1 VGPRLIGDRVEFD
14 NPWVELLALPAALL
28 FSAVFAAS
36 PIGSVL
42 LVPFQIQFH
51 ELGHALLAWLSSRAA
66 LPLPFGFTF
75 WSEQPSRFT
84 GLCML
89 FLIGVLFVRSLQER
103 RPFALACAFALLVSF
118 VILSGF
124 VSEER
129 SRMFILCAGLAG
141 ELVLTSLV
149 MIAFYFPLPDRMRW
163 DFFRFV
169 ALLPA
174 AGSWVSAVSL
184 WRGVARGSRSMP
196 FGSLLGDGTGDLE
209 RLMYEYALSER
220 ELVSLYGK
228 LALSTVV
235 LVVTTYAVFALR
247 AGRKLGFVPAWD

>member
-1 VGPRLIGDRVEFD
+1 LIGDRVDFD
-14 NPWVELLALPAALL
+14 NPWVELTALPAAVLSMSL
-28 FSAVFAAS
+28 FAWS
-36 PIGSVL
+36 PIGRML

-51 ELGHALLAWLSSRAA
+51 ELGHAMLAWLSSRAA

-75 WSEQPSRFT
+75 WSEEPSRFT

-89 FLIGVLFVRSLQER
+89 FLIGVLLVRSWREQR
-103 RPFALACAFALLVSF
+103 GFAIAFSCALLIAF

-124 VSEER
+124 VSVER
-129 SRMFILCAGLAG
+129 SRMFLLYAGLAG

-149 MIAFYFPLPDRMRW
+149 MIAFYFPFPDRLRW

-169 ALLPA
+169 ALVPA

-184 WRGVARGSRSMP
+184 WRGIARGARSLPM
-196 FGSLLGDGTGDLE
+196 GSLLGDGTGDLE
-209 RLMYEYALSER
+209 RLMYEYAISEQ
-220 ELVSLYGK
+220 EIVAFYGK
-228 LALSTVV
+228 LALSTIV
-235 LVVTTYAVFALR
+235 LVVMTYAVFALR

>member
-1 VGPRLIGDRVEFD
+1 MEPRLVGDRVEFD
-14 NPWVELLALPAALL
+14 NPWLALIALPAALL
-28 FSAVFAAS
+28 FVSVFARS
-36 PIGSVL
+36 PVGSML

-51 ELGHALLAWLSSRAA
+51 ELGHAMLAWLSSRAA

-75 WSEQPSRFT
+75 SSEQPSRFT

-89 FLIGVLFVRSLQER
+89 FLIGVLLVRSFKER
-103 RPFALACAFALLVSF
+103 RPFATGVALALLVAF

-124 VSEER
+124 VSVER

-141 ELVLTSLV
+141 ELVLTALV
-149 MIAFYFPLPDRMRW
+149 MVAFYFPFPDRLRW

-169 ALLPA
+169 ALVPA

-184 WRGVARGSRSMP
+184 WRGVARGTRSLPM
-196 FGSLLGDGTGDLE
+196 GSLLGDGNGDLD
-209 RLMYEYALSER
+209 RLMYEYAMTEHEIST
-220 ELVSLYGK
+220 LYGK

-235 LVVTTYAVFALR
+235 LVATTYVVFALR